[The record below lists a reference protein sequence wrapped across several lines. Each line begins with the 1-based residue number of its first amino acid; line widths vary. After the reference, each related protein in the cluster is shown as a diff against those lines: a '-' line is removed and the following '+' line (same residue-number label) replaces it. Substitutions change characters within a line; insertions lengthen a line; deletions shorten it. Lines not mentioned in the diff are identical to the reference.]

1 MTVETNKNEVKLTLP
16 KAVGVANI
24 DALFEVL
31 NQVRASSGNV
41 ELDCSNVCFFDPLGI
56 TVLAAA
62 IREALDQGRRV
73 AMPWLAKNT
82 TSYLERM
89 NFFVDMDIGGVDIP
103 LNRTR
108 HDQRAN
114 LLEMTRIVDSGKSE
128 AVADQ
133 LANAI
138 VSKIIGRGPKPVN
151 FNVPDTEYDQ
161 YYRPLRYA
169 LAELMENALTHAR
182 REGAFNSS
190 VWVAAQ
196 YYKDAQ
202 AGGRV
207 QAAVVDNGCGFLAT
221 LRNHPEL
228 VEKTHGAAIRTA
240 LRSKVSCNRDM
251 GPFGESINEGVGL
264 TTTVRISKATGGAV
278 HIVSGDA
285 LLLDGGV
292 AGAKRRDQVRALHGK
307 WGGVAISATF
317 VCQNL
322 PSVNIADLL
331 PPVEPSKQA
340 KTPVALRFDD

>member
-1 MTVETNKNEVKLTLP
+1 MTIEANNNAVKLTLP
-16 KAVGVANI
+16 ITIGVGNI
-24 DALFEVL
+24 DSLFEVL
-31 NQVRASSGNV
+31 NQVRASSGDV
-41 ELDCSNVCFFDPLGI
+41 QLDCSNVCFVDPLGI
-56 TVLAAA
+56 AVLAAA
-62 IREALDQGRRV
+62 IREALDEGRQV

-133 LANAI
+133 LATAI

-151 FNVPDTEYDQ
+151 FNAPDTEYDQ

-202 AGGRV
+202 TGGRV
-207 QAAVVDNGCGFLAT
+207 QVAVVDNGCGFLAT
-221 LRNHPEL
+221 LLNHPEL
-228 VEKTHGAAIRTA
+228 HDKTHGAAIRTA
-240 LRSKVSCNRDM
+240 LKPKVSCNRDM
-251 GPFGESINEGVGL
+251 GPFGETVNEGVGL
-264 TTTVRISKATGGAV
+264 TTTVLISKATGGAI

-285 LLLDGGV
+285 LLLDGSV
-292 AGAKRRDQVRALHGK
+292 AGAKRRDQVRTLQGK

-331 PPVEPSKQA
+331 PPVEPSKLA
-340 KTPVALRFDD
+340 KTPVALRFND